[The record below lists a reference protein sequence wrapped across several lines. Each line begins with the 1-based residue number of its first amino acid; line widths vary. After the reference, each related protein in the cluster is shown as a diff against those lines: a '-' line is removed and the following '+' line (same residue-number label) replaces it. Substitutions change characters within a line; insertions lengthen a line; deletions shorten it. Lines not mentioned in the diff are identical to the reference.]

1 MSSFPI
7 NPDIIPWACRHLDMS
22 LAEFARA
29 MHVSEHVMAGW
40 RNGERKPSM
49 RQAQELADK
58 LLIPLAYLI
67 MEKTPEITL
76 DAVDFRTID
85 NHRVTNPSLE
95 LWATYSMALTRQDW
109 YRDCAVESEYEPC
122 RCVGSIALDT
132 PIHHAVSVIRKVLG
146 EEPFGQNAYRTWETR
161 FTALVDAIEDKAG
174 IMVMRNSMVGNNSRR
189 PLSVD
194 EFRGFAIPDEYAPLI
209 FINSR
214 DSRNAQ
220 LFTLVH
226 ELVHI
231 FLGKGGI
238 SQQDYLEAPVNA
250 VERYCNQVAAEY
262 LVPADSLR
270 QSWREQESRN
280 QSESYE
286 KIKRLAASYQV
297 SGMVMIIR
305 CRSLGLLNGLD
316 AQNFW
321 RLEVEALRRIQSAR
335 HGGGNPYQNIA
346 NRISRLFARS
356 IIWQA
361 ESMEIQLGDAFKL
374 LGVKNYQAMRRLSEV
389 VGAAS

>member
-1 MSSFPI
+1 MTAFAI
-7 NPDIIPWACRHLDMS
+7 NPDIIPWACQRLDIS

-29 MHVSEHVMAGW
+29 MHVSEHVMEGW
-40 RNGERKPSM
+40 RSGERKPSLLQA
-49 RQAQELADK
+49 RQLADK
-58 LLIPLAYLI
+58 LLIPLGYLVLKK
-67 MEKTPEITL
+67 MPRITL
-76 DAVDFRTID
+76 DAVDFRTVG
-85 NHRVTNPSLE
+85 NRRVNEPSLE
-95 LWATYSMALTRQDW
+95 LWATYNMALSRQEW
-109 YRDCAVESEYEPC
+109 YRDCAVENEYEPC
-122 RCVGSIALDT
+122 SCVGSISQKTPVKKAVETIHMALGNLEM
-132 PIHHAVSVIRKVLG
+132 P
-146 EEPFGQNAYRTWETR
+146 QNIGRTWEKR
-161 FTALVDAIEDKAG
+161 FSGLVNAIEEKAG
-174 IMVMRNSMVGNNSRR
+174 IMVMRNSMVGNNSHK
-189 PLSVD
+189 PLSVA
-194 EFRGFAIPDEYAPLI
+194 EFRGFAIPDKLAPLI
-209 FINSR
+209 FINGQ
-214 DSRNAQ
+214 DSKNAQ

-280 QSESYE
+280 QSEPYE
-286 KIKRLAASYQV
+286 KIKRLAVSYQV

-305 CRSLGLLNGLD
+305 CRSLGLLNCLE

-321 RLEVEALRRIQSAR
+321 RLEVEALHRIQSAR